1 MKNYTTTQ
9 MNNIRTLARIQF
21 KEGIYLVSVPMYAD
35 SDILLLSPW
44 FDEMG
49 KTEFLTDREA
59 ISYWGENTFSDFC
72 NKAIAYLEDDT
83 VQERFH

>member
-1 MKNYTTTQ
+1 MKNYTTAQ
-9 MNNIRTLARIQF
+9 MVSVRTLARIQF
-21 KEGIYLVSVPMYAD
+21 KEGIYLVSVPMSTN
-35 SDILLLSPW
+35 SDLPLLSPW
-44 FDEMG
+44 FDEVGM
-49 KTEFLTDREA
+49 TEFLTDREA